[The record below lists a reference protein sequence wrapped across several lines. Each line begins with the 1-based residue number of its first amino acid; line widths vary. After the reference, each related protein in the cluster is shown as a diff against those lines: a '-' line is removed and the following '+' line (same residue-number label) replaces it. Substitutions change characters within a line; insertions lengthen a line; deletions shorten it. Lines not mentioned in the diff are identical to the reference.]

1 MTGAHKYISNLP
13 VQFILQVSPD
23 GSTITW
29 MCGTEHGS
37 IHGQN
42 LVDTLERL
50 PEVLFSVLSMYE
62 SVEVLY

>member
-1 MTGAHKYISNLP
+1 MSGAHKHISNLP

-29 MCGTEHGS
+29 ACGTEHGS

-50 PEVLFSVLSMYE
+50 PEVIFSVLSMYE
-62 SVEVLY
+62 SLEIS